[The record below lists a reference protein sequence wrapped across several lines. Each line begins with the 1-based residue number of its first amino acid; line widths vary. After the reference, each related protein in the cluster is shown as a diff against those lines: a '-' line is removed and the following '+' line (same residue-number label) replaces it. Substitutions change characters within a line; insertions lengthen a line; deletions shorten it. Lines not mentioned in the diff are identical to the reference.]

1 MRAGQQQSAEGQDD
15 GYDTYGTIND
25 QRGTFS
31 DNGDESGLAYTGV
44 CVAVAKVID
53 QKQTVCY
60 KSLGNG
66 QKPYGLGDV
75 EDGDMRTLEEKGI
88 RNGDEPE
95 EEKDEDVSHG
105 NAREQSGIEKAEYHT
120 GNTHQYTLHSSPCY
134 KGKARKACKQG
145 DNADA
150 FAHGREGNPS
160 LRAGAFRAKAFFCIH
175 SADAVEIV
183 VHKIGICLHEQCKDH
198 AQEGWYPLNLSMDS
212 ISGRYAQNDRCC
224 CAGKGLRSGSKPPGV
239 ERICLYH
246 EGKVTP
252 FFEYI

>member
-1 MRAGQQQSAEGQDD
+1 MIVEPGYRYFDLNVSAAGYATLYLDFNAYIPSGVELYTASSVDGNRLMMEQVEYGILPANTGVLVKAEQGT
-15 GYDTYGTIND
+15 YTFVDTYGTIND
-25 QRGTFS
+25 QRGRFS
-31 DNGDESGLAYTGV
+31 DNGAESGLAYTGV

-66 QKPYGLGDV
+66 QKPYGHGDV

-88 RNGDEPE
+88 RNGDESE

-120 GNTHQYTLHSSPCY
+120 GNTHKYTLHSSPCY

-150 FAHGREGNPS
+150 FAHGR
-160 LRAGAFRAKAFFCIH
+160 
-175 SADAVEIV
+175 
-183 VHKIGICLHEQCKDH
+183 
-198 AQEGWYPLNLSMDS
+198 
-212 ISGRYAQNDRCC
+212 
-224 CAGKGLRSGSKPPGV
+224 
-239 ERICLYH
+239 
-246 EGKVTP
+246 
-252 FFEYI
+252 

>member
-1 MRAGQQQSAEGQDD
+1 MIDDAKLVKVPQMDNQEDEWQKAPYIAVVACHHNGAEGQYD

-88 RNGDEPE
+88 RNRDNSEK
-95 EEKDEDVSHG
+95 EKDEDVSHG
-105 NAREQSGIEKAEYHT
+105 NAREQSGIEKAEYLT
-120 GNTHQYTLHSSPCY
+120 GNTHQYTLQSSPCY
-134 KGKARKACKQG
+134 KGKARKACKQC
-145 DNADA
+145 DNGDA
-150 FAHGREGNPS
+150 FAHGR
-160 LRAGAFRAKAFFCIH
+160 
-175 SADAVEIV
+175 
-183 VHKIGICLHEQCKDH
+183 
-198 AQEGWYPLNLSMDS
+198 
-212 ISGRYAQNDRCC
+212 
-224 CAGKGLRSGSKPPGV
+224 
-239 ERICLYH
+239 
-246 EGKVTP
+246 
-252 FFEYI
+252 